1 MSVFNKIISFF
12 CGDNIDKIRIREST
26 VMRNN
31 QVHKLHNKLHK
42 EIIDQLGDLATVVSR
57 SYVYGKIKDAT
68 GLSVRHIS
76 RIINH
81 TKAVDVR

>member
-31 QVHKLHNKLHK
+31 QVHKLHK
-42 EIIDQLGDLATVVSR
+42 EIIDLATVVSR

>member
-12 CGDNIDKIRIREST
+12 RGDNIDKIRIRESA

-31 QVHKLHNKLHK
+31 QVHKLHK

>member
-31 QVHKLHNKLHK
+31 QVHKLHK
-42 EIIDQLGDLATVVSR
+42 EIIDQLGDLS
-57 SYVYGKIKDAT
+57 IMM
-68 GLSVRHIS
+68 LM
-76 RIINH
+76 
-81 TKAVDVR
+81 

>member
-12 CGDNIDKIRIREST
+12 CGDNIDKIRIRGST

-31 QVHKLHNKLHK
+31 QVHK

>member
-1 MSVFNKIISFF
+1 
-12 CGDNIDKIRIREST
+12 
-26 VMRNN
+26 MRNN
-31 QVHKLHNKLHK
+31 QVHKLHK

-81 TKAVDVR
+81 TKSVDVR

>member
-12 CGDNIDKIRIREST
+12 CGDNIDKIRIRGST
-26 VMRNN
+26 VMRDN
-31 QVHKLHNKLHK
+31 QVHKLHK
-42 EIIDQLGDLATVVSR
+42 EIIDQLGDVVFR

-81 TKAVDVR
+81 PKAVDVR

>member
-31 QVHKLHNKLHK
+31 QVHK

>member
-1 MSVFNKIISFF
+1 
-12 CGDNIDKIRIREST
+12 
-26 VMRNN
+26 MRNN
-31 QVHKLHNKLHK
+31 QVHKLHK

-57 SYVYGKIKDAT
+57 SYVYGKIKGAT

-81 TKAVDVR
+81 PKAVDVR

>member
-12 CGDNIDKIRIREST
+12 CGDNIDKIRIGESA
-26 VMRNN
+26 VMRND
-31 QVHKLHNKLHK
+31 QVYKPHKG
-42 EIIDQLGDLATVVSR
+42 IIDRLGDLATVVSR

-68 GLSVRHIS
+68 GLGVRHIS
-76 RIINH
+76 RMINH

>member
-12 CGDNIDKIRIREST
+12 CGDNIDKIRIRGST

-31 QVHKLHNKLHK
+31 QVHKLHK

-76 RIINH
+76 KIINH

>member
-31 QVHKLHNKLHK
+31 QVHKLHK
-42 EIIDQLGDLATVVSR
+42 EIIDQLFEYHDILPIPASSPNDPSSFKDINSIPESHGTVF
-57 SYVYGKIKDAT
+57 Y
-68 GLSVRHIS
+68 LN
-76 RIINH
+76 IIL
-81 TKAVDVR
+81 

>member
-31 QVHKLHNKLHK
+31 QVHKLHK
-42 EIIDQLGDLATVVSR
+42 EIIDQLGDLATVVSFIYLICTSKSIITSIR
-57 SYVYGKIKDAT
+57 FSKI
-68 GLSVRHIS
+68 L
-76 RIINH
+76 
-81 TKAVDVR
+81 

>member
-1 MSVFNKIISFF
+1 
-12 CGDNIDKIRIREST
+12 
-26 VMRNN
+26 MRDN
-31 QVHKLHNKLHK
+31 QVHKLHK

>member
-31 QVHKLHNKLHK
+31 QVHK
-42 EIIDQLGDLATVVSR
+42 
-57 SYVYGKIKDAT
+57 IKDAT